1 MTKEKLIILGS
12 GPAGLTAAIYAARS
26 GLGPLVIEGSIP
38 GGQLMGTSFVENW
51 PGETRIPGPDLMQ
64 QIRLHAEARGA
75 RIISGTVAT
84 IKPLENAFQLT
95 LTSRKEFISQSVI
108 IATGAIPRRLNCP
121 GEDIYW
127 GKGVST
133 CSTCDG
139 TFFTNKKVYVVGG
152 GDSALENALFLTQFT
167 PQVSIIHARDTL
179 SATDENLLKKVLGHP
194 QIVVH
199 YKTAVSAIKGDGERV
214 TSVILTNLKDQSTS
228 THQLDGLFLAI
239 GHVPNTDFLQGIV
252 TLSDSKHIVVS
263 QGTNTSIPG
272 IFAAGDVV
280 DFRYRQAITA
290 AAEGC
295 KAALDS
301 YNYLKNSTLPL
312 N

>member
-1 MTKEKLIILGS
+1 MTREKLIILGS

-26 GLGPLVIEGSIP
+26 GLDPLVIEGSAP
-38 GGQLMGTSFVENW
+38 GGQLMGTSFIENW
-51 PGETRIPGPDLMQ
+51 PGETKISGPALMQ

-75 RIISGTVAT
+75 RILSGTVASV
-84 IKPLENAFQLT
+84 KPLENAFQLT
-95 LTSRKEFISQSVI
+95 LTSRQELISQSVI
-108 IATGAIPRRLNCP
+108 IATGAVPRRLNCP
-121 GEDIYW
+121 GEDVYW

-133 CSTCDG
+133 CSACDG
-139 TFFTNKKVYVVGG
+139 AFFVDKKVYVVGG
-152 GDSALENALFLTQFT
+152 GDSALENALFLAQFT
-167 PQVSIIHARDTL
+167 SHIRIIHVRDTL
-179 SATDENLLKKVLGHP
+179 SATDKKLLKKVLAHP
-194 QIVVH
+194 HISVH
-199 YKTAVSAIKGDGERV
+199 YKTAVSAIEGDGEKV
-214 TSVILTNLKDQSTS
+214 TGVILTNLQDQSTS
-228 THQLDGLFLAI
+228 THKLDGLFLAI

-252 TLSDSKHIVVS
+252 TLSESKHIVVS

-301 YNYLKNSTLPL
+301 YNYLKNSILPL